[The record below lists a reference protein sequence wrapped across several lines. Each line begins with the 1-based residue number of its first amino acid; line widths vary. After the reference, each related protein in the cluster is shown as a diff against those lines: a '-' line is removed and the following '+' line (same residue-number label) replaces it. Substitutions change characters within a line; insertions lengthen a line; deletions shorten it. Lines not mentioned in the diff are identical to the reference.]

1 MLAKVLQDPA
11 GSIADAVVSHTP
23 VERSG
28 GRPGRGEPG
37 ALVSR
42 IMRTP
47 PLSNEEFNRFRSWLY
62 DTAGISLSDAKRQLV
77 VGRLAKRLQLH
88 GLESYGSYFRM
99 LTGGNHPDEL
109 QMAIDLLTTNETYF
123 FREPK
128 HFDYLRDNILPQ
140 VQAGRGFR
148 VWSAASSS
156 GQEAYTL
163 AMVLADR
170 FGDDPWEIIGSDLS
184 TRVLEKA
191 RSGHYPL
198 EQSRHIPQEYLR
210 RYCLKG
216 VGSQEGTFLVSK
228 HLRNRV
234 SFRQVN
240 LINKLPKL
248 GDFDLIVLRNV
259 MIYFDAPTKRK
270 VVSNL
275 LPLLKPGGH
284 LFIGHSES
292 LNGIVDGLHLV
303 RPAIYRK

>member
-1 MLAKVLQDPA
+1 MLARALQQ
-11 GSIADAVVSHTP
+11 
-23 VERSG
+23 
-28 GRPGRGEPG
+28 PG
-37 ALVSR
+37 AAVGGAPAVMESAEIRHRSSARHSLVSR
-42 IMRTP
+42 VMRTP
-47 PLSNEEFNRFRSWLY
+47 ALTDEEFNRFRTWLY
-62 DTAGISLSDAKRQLV
+62 DSAGINLSDAKRQLV
-77 VGRLAKRLQLH
+77 VGRLAKRLQIH
-88 GLESYGSYFRM
+88 GLDSYGSYFRL
-99 LTGGNHPDEL
+99 LTSGSQPEEL
-109 QMAIDLLTTNETYF
+109 QTALDLLTTNETYF

-128 HFDYLRDNILPQ
+128 HFEYLRDQILPQ
-140 VQAGRGFR
+140 VRPGRGFR

-170 FGDDPWEIIGSDLS
+170 LGEEPWEIIGSDLS

-198 EQSRHIPQEYLR
+198 EQSRHIPQDYLR

-228 HLRNRV
+228 QLRSRV

-248 GDFDLIVLRNV
+248 GEFDLIVLRNV
-259 MIYFDAPTKRK
+259 MIYFDADTKRK

-292 LNGIVDGLHLV
+292 LNGIVEGLHLV
-303 RPAIYRK
+303 KPAIYRK